1 MSTDATMTTSPSV
14 QSYKTSKR
22 RSLWSAVLLGA
33 GGMAAVDQIVFH
45 QLLQWHHFFDHG
57 VPIIGI
63 VSDGLLHAAELLAIV
78 IGVFLLIDL
87 SQRRLLL
94 KQWAWAGGFL
104 GMGAFQL
111 FDGIINHK
119 VLGIHQIRYGVDLF
133 YYDLIWNLSALALLA
148 IGVWLFQHA
157 KRKDK
162 QQDRG

>member
-1 MSTDATMTTSPSV
+1 MSTHHTAPPLSQPH
-14 QSYKTSKR
+14 KTGKR
-22 RSLWSAVLLGA
+22 RTLWAAVLLGA
-33 GGMAAVDQIVFH
+33 GVMAAVDQIIFH
-45 QLLQWHHFFDHG
+45 QLLQWHHFFDYG

-119 VLGIHQIRYGVDLF
+119 VLGIHQIRYDVDLF
-133 YYDLIWNLSALALLA
+133 YYDLTWNLSALALLA
-148 IGVWLFQHA
+148 VGGWLYRHA
-157 KRKDK
+157 KR
-162 QQDRG
+162 QDRD